1 MGFSYR
7 KSFKAGPFRV
17 TASKSGISYS
27 AGVKGVRVTKR
38 ANGRVQTTISAPG
51 TGLRYTAS
59 STSSGKRQSLA
70 APGTAVNAAVTDTSA
85 ADRRARRNRRPG
97 AWYFAMVLL
106 SAGLFSAIPF
116 AHAAAR
122 LRRKDLRLRVG
133 AYAAVAIVLAV
144 LSSITPQDA
153 HGNPVG
159 AAGHALSTIVAVL
172 ALAVMAT
179 ACFQLVPLRR
189 EVYGLEAGPTPP
201 THPAA
206 ADPVVAAHLAARARR
221 DEARALAQSDP
232 VLAHDLRIGRPDLP
246 REYEDGGLIDL
257 NSAPAHAIAR
267 ACSIEPSLAERI
279 VAVRQELGSF
289 SSLDEVFVFAEVEQ
303 GTAARIR
310 DYALLLPR

>member
-27 AGVKGVRVTKR
+27 AGVKGFRVTKR

-59 STSSGKRQSLA
+59 GNRRQGAATSA
-70 APGTAVNAAVTDTSA
+70 TAVNGAMIADPAARHE
-85 ADRRARRNRRPG
+85 RRRQRPG
-97 AWYFAMVLL
+97 AWYFAIVLL

-122 LRRKDLRLRVG
+122 LSRKDLRLRAG
-133 AYAAVAIVLAV
+133 IYAAVAAV
-144 LSSITPQDA
+144 LGVFVSITPQDA

-159 AAGHALSTIVAVL
+159 TAGHALSTIFAVL
-172 ALAVMAT
+172 ALALMAT

-189 EVYGLEAGPTPP
+189 EVYGLEAELTLP
-201 THPAA
+201 THAAA

-246 REYEDGGLIDL
+246 RQYDDGGLIDL
-257 NSAPAHAIAR
+257 NSAPADAIAT

-279 VAVRQELGSF
+279 VATRQDLGSF
-289 SSLDEVFVFAEVEQ
+289 SSLDEVFVYAQVEE
-303 GTAARIR
+303 GAAARIR